1 MKIDCWTSCV
11 SVAGQPIYN
20 RIMEA
25 MKATGDELLTQSFQG
40 DAAFIWSVLWWG
52 RMSRNQGPWKQFRS
66 QNKPVIVAEVG
77 GLIRDTTWRLSANG
91 ITRSAIFPRIEKLD
105 QGRPKKLGLELKPWH
120 DGKYVLI
127 CGQHEK
133 SQQWAN
139 MPGMD
144 DYYKQTVLEIRKHT
158 DRPIVIRS
166 HPRYRENMFFKIDSE
181 FYRSH
186 GVEWNAPKQIRN
198 TYDSFDLET
207 MLPHCHCVISHS
219 SNSGLSAILAGTPAI
234 VSKESLAYD
243 MATDDISQIENLP
256 KPDRTQW
263 LIELSHKEWLE
274 GELDIAWH
282 GLRNALNG

>member
-11 SVAGQPIYN
+11 SIAGQPIYSK
-20 RIMEA
+20 IMDA
-25 MKATGDELLTQSFQG
+25 MRDTGDELLTQSFQG

-52 RMSRNQGPWKQFRS
+52 RMSRNHGAWKQFRS
-66 QNKPVIVAEVG
+66 LNKPVIVAEVG
-77 GLIRDTTWRLSANG
+77 GLVRDKTWRLSANG
-91 ITRSAIFPRIEKLD
+91 ITRSAIFPQVEKID
-105 QGRPKKLGLELKPWH
+105 PNRPKKLGLELKPWH

-139 MPGMD
+139 MPKMD

-166 HPRYRENMFFKIDSE
+166 HPRYRENVFFKIDTE
-181 FYRSH
+181 FYNRH
-186 GVEWNAPKQIRN
+186 GVEWNAPKQIKH
-198 TYDSFDLET
+198 THDSFDLET

-219 SNSGLSAILAGTPAI
+219 SNSGISAIMAGTPAI
-234 VSKESLAYD
+234 ISKESLAYD
-243 MATDDISQIENLP
+243 MGTDDFSLIEKLP
-256 KPDRTQW
+256 RPDRTQW

-274 GELDIAWH
+274 EELDIAWQR
-282 GLRNALNG
+282 LRKALNS